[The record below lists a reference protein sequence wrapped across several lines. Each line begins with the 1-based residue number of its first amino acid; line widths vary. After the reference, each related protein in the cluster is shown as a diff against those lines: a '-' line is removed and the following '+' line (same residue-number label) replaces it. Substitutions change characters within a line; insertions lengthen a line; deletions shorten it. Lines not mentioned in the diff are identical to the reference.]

1 MILVIAYGINVGIF
15 NAFSTLLNQIVLNY
29 FPVRFLFPH
38 IRFSY
43 SANFFLSW
51 FLQDSEQEAGNIGLA
66 LILFGMLGSLFL
78 GYLMDSTHNFK
89 STGMWVC
96 KLTTIAMILF
106 CLALESKSKRLLA
119 IATIGLGYT

>member
-29 FPVRFLFPH
+29 FPVSSSFSLHSILNLSESHCFLPFQ
-38 IRFSY
+38 
-43 SANFFLSW
+43 N
-51 FLQDSEQEAGNIGLA
+51 SEQEAGNIGLA

-119 IATIGLGYT
+119 IATIGLGLA